1 MNMITHIRMKNF
13 KSWKDSGKIDLAPLT
28 GFFGT
33 NSSGKSSL
41 MQMLLVL
48 KQTAQN
54 SNPDEVISFGNKD
67 SFINLG
73 SFKDVIFGHLK
84 DEILELEFGCKLQK
98 PIMLDV
104 YDNQDLMIKIESFI
118 FNTSISSIS
127 SNLHVSELIYTVEV
141 PTSIIIRWKDREML
155 VEFNSQQE
163 ISKIYDTSYGDRNCY
178 GKTSILYKE
187 LRLFTDAFETTFS
200 NVFYLGPTRVEPQR
214 FYHWQGTHPKD
225 INQWGNQTIEALLSA
240 RVRKLKT
247 NQDKEKIPIEDKIS
261 NWLQEMDLAH
271 SYSLDLVTEGAQEY
285 EVRLQKNSLSPPVT
299 LVDMGYGLGQFLPV
313 LVLCYYAP
321 EGSTLILEQ
330 PGIHLHPRVQSQV
343 ADLLIEV
350 VKERNLQILVES
362 HSEHLLNRLQRR
374 IAEEKISSEET
385 ALYFCR
391 NDDGESTIEQLK
403 IDEFG
408 NIFNWPDKF
417 FGDEMGDLFAMTEAQ
432 NKRQKRSES

>member
-1 MNMITHIRMKNF
+1 MITHIRMKNF
-13 KSWKDSGKIDLAPLT
+13 KSWKDSGKVDLAPLT

-41 MQMLLVL
+41 LQMLLVL
-48 KQTAQN
+48 KQTAQD
-54 SNPDEVISFGNKD
+54 SNTDEVISFENKD

-73 SFKDVIFGHLK
+73 SFKNVIFGHLK
-84 DEILELEFGCKLQK
+84 DETLELEFSCNLQK
-98 PIMLDV
+98 PIMLNAFDEI
-104 YDNQDLMIKIESFI
+104 QDSEIKIASFT
-118 FNTSISSIS
+118 FNTSIHSGSSTPQ
-127 SNLHVSELIYTVEV
+127 VSEIIY
-141 PTSIIIRWKDREML
+141 L
-155 VEFNSQQE
+155 VENPIKLQFSILGTEYLFEFDSSLYKNFHGNF
-163 ISKIYDTSYGDRNCY
+163 IGGKNCY
-178 GKTSILYKE
+178 GKTQSHDYYSS
-187 LRLFTDAFETTFS
+187 LFTDAFETTFS
-200 NVFYLGPTRVEPQR
+200 NVFYLGPTRVDPQR

-225 INQWGNQTIEALLSA
+225 IKQWGNQTIDALLSA

-261 NWLQEMDLAH
+261 MWLQEMELAH
-271 SYSLDLVTEGAQEY
+271 SFSLDLVPKGAQEY
-285 EVRLQKNSLSPPVT
+285 EIRVQKNSLSPPVT

-321 EGSTLILEQ
+321 ERSTLILEQ

-350 VKERNLQILVES
+350 VKERNIQILVES

-374 IAEEKISSEET
+374 IAEEKITVDET

-391 NDDGESTIEQLK
+391 NDDGESKIEQLK
-403 IDEFG
+403 MDEFG
-408 NIFNWPDKF
+408 NISNWPDKF

-432 NKRQKRSES
+432 NKRQKRMES